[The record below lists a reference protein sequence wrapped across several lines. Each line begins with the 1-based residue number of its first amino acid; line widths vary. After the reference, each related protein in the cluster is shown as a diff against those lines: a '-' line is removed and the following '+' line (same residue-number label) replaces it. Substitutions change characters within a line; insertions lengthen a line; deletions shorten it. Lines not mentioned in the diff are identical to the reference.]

1 MVCHI
6 RMMLAQIFP
15 AYTPTIKKLVNQ
27 TNAGNLMY
35 QSGSIDNLYNV
46 INVKYANKDNY
57 NRLEEIQYKNTTS
70 IATFGE
76 RETTIDLW
84 GC

>member
-1 MVCHI
+1 MSYPYS
-6 RMMLAQIFP
+6 AGSDFP
-15 AYTPTIKKLVNQ
+15 AYTPTVKKVVNQ

-57 NRLEEIQYKNTTS
+57 NRLEEVQYKNSAS
-70 IATFGE
+70 ITAFGE